1 MDLVR
6 IIVTL
11 WQRRVWVA
19 VVAVIAFAGA
29 MVNVYHVGLAPPSLE
44 KKSIEFGAA
53 ETQIMV
59 DTPNSALVRLSDD
72 IVTLGSRA
80 SIFSSFLSSEPVQKA
95 ISKEAGIP
103 EGVIAVSASTGTPGQ
118 TQSGKES
125 TADQRANELIREG
138 LGYSVTFAAR
148 PQLPV
153 IVINTQAPN
162 GEQAVKLADA
172 AAAGVRNFVTETQ
185 DEQKIA
191 PGARMVVR
199 QLGSAA
205 GGTVNEGASKLFT
218 MLIFTALFIIGCVL
232 VVVCSSL
239 GGSVKEAIGA
249 ARASMQGDTNGNTPH
264 PDHSVTWE
272 QPAGAGKV
280 AHTPYGF
287 GPEEDPAREESAPA
301 DNRAGS

>member
-53 ETQIMV
+53 QTQIMI

-95 ISKEAGIP
+95 ISKEAGVP
-103 EGVIAVSASTGTPGQ
+103 EGVIAVNASTGTPGQ

-125 TADQRANELIREG
+125 SADQRANELIKEG
-138 LGYSVTFAAR
+138 LGYSVTFGAR

-153 IVINTQAPN
+153 ILINTQAPS

-172 AAAGVRNFVTETQ
+172 AAAGVRNFVTSTQ
-185 DEQKIA
+185 EEQNIA

-199 QLGSAA
+199 QLGSAT

-218 MLIFTALFIIGCVL
+218 MLIFMALFIIGCVL
-232 VVVCSSL
+232 VVLFSSL
-239 GGSVKEAIGA
+239 GSTVKDAVGA
-249 ARASMQGDTNGNTPH
+249 ARLSLNGETNGTTAH
-264 PDHSVTWE
+264 TDHSVTWE
-272 QPAGAGKV
+272 QPVGAGKM

-287 GPEEDPAREESAPA
+287 DSEEEAREESKQA
-301 DNRAGS
+301 DDRAGS

>member
-1 MDLVR
+1 MDLVH

-53 ETQIMV
+53 QTQIMI

-95 ISKEAGIP
+95 ISKEAGVP
-103 EGVIAVSASTGTPGQ
+103 EGVIAVSASTGTPGVA
-118 TQSGKES
+118 QSDKEAG
-125 TADQRANELIREG
+125 ADQRANELIKEG
-138 LGYSVTFAAR
+138 LGYSVTFGAR

-153 IVINTQAPN
+153 IVITTQAPS

-185 DEQKIA
+185 DEQKIT
-191 PGARMVVR
+191 PSARMVVR
-199 QLGSAA
+199 QLGTAT

-232 VVVCSSL
+232 VVVFSNL
-239 GGSVKEAIGA
+239 GGSVKEAVGA
-249 ARASMQGDTNGNTPH
+249 ARATLNGETNGTTPH
-264 PDHSVTWE
+264 TDHSVTWE
-272 QPAGAGKV
+272 QPVGAGQL
-280 AHTPYGF
+280 AHTPF
-287 GPEEDPAREESAPA
+287 GVASDEEPTREESQQA
-301 DNRAGS
+301 DDRAGS